1 MGHEIELT
9 NALDYDGIIKIATCC
24 NPIAGDPVIGFKN
37 PDDGTVVIHKKSCK
51 VAELEAAMHGDR
63 IILPQWSKSSHQY
76 FLVRIKIDGIDKM
89 GMLNEIT
96 RYISLIMGVNIKAI
110 TIGANNNIVTGH
122 IDLYVHDR
130 EVLEALMKHLRG
142 INGITNVER
151 QNISMHE

>member
-1 MGHEIELT
+1 
-9 NALDYDGIIKIATCC
+9 
-24 NPIAGDPVIGFKN
+24 
-37 PDDGTVVIHKKSCK
+37 
-51 VAELEAAMHGDR
+51 
-63 IILPQWSKSSHQY
+63 
-76 FLVRIKIDGIDKM
+76 M

-96 RYISLIMGVNIKAI
+96 RYISLIMGVILKAI

-122 IDLYVHDR
+122 IDLYVPER

>member
-1 MGHEIELT
+1 
-9 NALDYDGIIKIATCC
+9 
-24 NPIAGDPVIGFKN
+24 
-37 PDDGTVVIHKKSCK
+37 
-51 VAELEAAMHGDR
+51 
-63 IILPQWSKSSHQY
+63 
-76 FLVRIKIDGIDKM
+76 M